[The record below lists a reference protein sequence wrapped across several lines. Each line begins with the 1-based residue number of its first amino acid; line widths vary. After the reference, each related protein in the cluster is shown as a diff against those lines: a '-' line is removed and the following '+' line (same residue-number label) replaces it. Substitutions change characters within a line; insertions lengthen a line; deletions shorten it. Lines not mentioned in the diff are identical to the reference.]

1 MYIDDENDI
10 YYNSFTPYLI
20 KKGTNYEMRFVTNV
34 KKTKKDK
41 LFIYLM
47 DVDAYKSWIEEMK
60 KNQLEIIE
68 YEKDNYIKG
77 KISVTA
83 DKTTLFTSIPYD
95 DGWRVYVDG
104 KKVKYDKL
112 LTAFIGL
119 DLTEGE
125 HIIEFK
131 YIPKGFI
138 IGSIISFI
146 SLIGTIFYIRK
157 QKTAK

>member
-1 MYIDDENDI
+1 MNI
-10 YYNSFTPYLI
+10 
-20 KKGTNYEMRFVTNV
+20 
-34 KKTKKDK
+34 
-41 LFIYLM
+41 
-47 DVDAYKSWIEEMK
+47 DAYKSWIEEMK
-60 KNQLEIIE
+60 KNQLEIIT
-68 YEKDNYIKG
+68 YKKDNYIKG
-77 KISVTA
+77 KINVTK

-95 DGWRVYVDG
+95 DGWRVFVDG

-112 LTAFIGL
+112 LTAFIGV

-146 SLIGTIFYIRK
+146 SLFGTILYIFK
-157 QKTAK
+157 QKNC